1 MTNQRSFSDMAYAHY
16 IMYLASQAICTL
28 DMGTPGQELDNR
40 LTGYGQH
47 GCQMSL
53 KTYFL
58 HSHLDFFQPNF
69 GQENNLTVIAE
80 FFLLG
85 FQEGHIL
92 RIILFC
98 LLLVVYCVTIC
109 GNLLVITLVS
119 NSKIL
124 HTPMYFFISQLSIC
138 DLLLTTNIAPNMFHI
153 LLNDGAP
160 ITFAGCM
167 TQFYFFNHTEAC
179 ECLLLTVMSYDRYV
193 AICNP
198 LRYSSIMTSSKCTTL
213 SAMFWF
219 YGFSIALLDTITIS
233 NLIFCGLNV
242 IDHFFCDPLALLK
255 VVCSDTFVVQVET
268 FLLSVPSIL
277 IPTAIVIYSYTK
289 IILAVLRISSN
300 TGRQKAF
307 STCSSHLIVVS
318 IFYGTLF
325 CVYIVPS
332 KRETLTISKI
342 LSLLY
347 TVFTPMVNPLIYS
360 IRNKDIK
367 KAIYDFIHKYV
378 TSVDM
383 NL

>member
-1 MTNQRSFSDMAYAHY
+1 MFPAKIIKIKMYFNRSSRDRTSRRSILWKPNSTPSNINGDGKSVHDEYSKVTTLLWTTKMA
-16 IMYLASQAICTL
+16 MLR
-28 DMGTPGQELDNR
+28 EN
-40 LTGYGQH
+40 
-47 GCQMSL
+47 
-53 KTYFL
+53 
-58 HSHLDFFQPNF
+58 
-69 GQENNLTVIAE
+69 ENNRTEVTE
-80 FFLLG
+80 FFLIG
-85 FQEGHIL
+85 FQGGQIL
-92 RIILFC
+92 RVFLFC
-98 LLLVVYCVTIC
+98 LPLVVYCGTIC

-119 NSKIL
+119 TSKNL

-138 DLLLTTNIAPNMFHI
+138 DILLTTNIAPNMFHI
-153 LLNDGAP
+153 LLYNGAP
-160 ITFAGCM
+160 ITFVGCM

-198 LRYSSIMTSSKCTTL
+198 LRYSSIMTSSTCTKL

-219 YGFSIALLDTITIS
+219 YGFCIALLGTITIS

-255 VVCSDTFVVQVET
+255 VVCSNTLIIQVET
-268 FLLSVPSIL
+268 FLFSVPSIL

-332 KRETLTISKI
+332 KRQTLTISKI

-347 TVFTPMVNPLIYS
+347 TVIIPMVNPLIYS

-367 KAIYDFIHKYV
+367 KAIYECIHKYV
-378 TSVDM
+378 TSVDK